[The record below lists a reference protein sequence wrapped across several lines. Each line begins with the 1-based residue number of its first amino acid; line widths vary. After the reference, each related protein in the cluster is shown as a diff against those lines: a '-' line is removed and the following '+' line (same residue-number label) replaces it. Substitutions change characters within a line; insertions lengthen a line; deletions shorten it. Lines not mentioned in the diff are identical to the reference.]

1 MRRLLLALLLGACLT
16 ACGGED
22 GDGGSGAAD
31 GPTDA
36 EFTTELLHR
45 DAALLNLLDVSLG
58 RDLDPTLAATGE
70 QQRLDANERMAT
82 GFALLEEWGEEIPAT
97 SRDHGAEHG
106 SDGDVPVIDGM
117 PTGEDLRALGR
128 LQGQAFV
135 DEYVALLASALEST
149 RAFAEDH
156 EGREAAADQLAKAAV
171 ASSQTALDAL

>member
-1 MRRLLLALLLGACLT
+1 MRRLLLALLVGALLT
-16 ACGGED
+16 ACGGDD
-22 GDGGSGAAD
+22 GDGSAAAD

-58 RDLDPTLAATGE
+58 RDLDPSLAATGE

-82 GFALLEEWGEEIPAT
+82 GFELLEAWGEEIPAT

-106 SDGDVPVIDGM
+106 SDGAVPVIDGM
-117 PTGEDLRALGR
+117 PTGEDLQALGK

-135 DEYVALLASALEST
+135 DEYVALLTSALEST
-149 RAFAEDH
+149 HAFAEDH
-156 EGREAAADQLAKAAV
+156 EAREEAADQLTKAAA
-171 ASSQTALDAL
+171 ASTRSTLQAL